1 MRTRF
6 IQYLVPLMA
15 LAACRGEEQPVQ
27 PGSPIELTAGMPEG
41 SARVETKVTGGTQIA
56 LQVNGTW
63 KETVT
68 QPTTATVASETTTAG
83 VYALTCAPVLYWDD
97 YGTADSNNTDGRSE
111 GLTIYG
117 AAVDG
122 LATAPSVTDWTALP
136 WTLDVDQTGGWASKD
151 LLISNNVKGDNTYK
165 FTERSSGKQLTFTH
179 ALSQITVNLTAGD
192 GFAGGEFADTPK
204 VWLYGNWAYTTGT
217 LDIKTGAFSDQA
229 GAAEIELTKT
239 ALVIPGSEFASDEK
253 QVLKVNADGNIYYV
267 TAREIRAAIAATGST
282 SYETESGK
290 NYIFNVTLNKTG
302 ITVTASVTD
311 WIDVESAEVKPVI
324 DVNVSYGG
332 SGSSS
337 SPDSFAFYRST
348 SLNNGYS
355 KGSDVAK
362 DKDNDKW
369 TMSPQLYWPDH
380 YTHYQFRGV
389 WPADATVK
397 DVADVQVIE
406 VQNVAYAANTFPS
419 DLQIARPEIAEDVE
433 CSNTEPDHT
442 RTLLYSG
449 GICATEGTVN
459 LNFRYIM
466 SQVEVNLST
475 TTGDDQ
481 VRLEGAVVELLN
493 VYNTAQVK
501 LGDRSVVPTGEKGS
515 YDCTA
520 TGAVVPQD
528 LDGVRFRIVI
538 TNEDGTTD
546 HYYADVARIK
556 ASGSTELVAP
566 DDQWNS
572 GVHYVYNLKLSKTK
586 VLATA
591 TLANWTTVTADEN
604 VWF

>member
-15 LAACRGEEQPVQ
+15 LAACRGEQQPVQ
-27 PGSPIELTAGMPEG
+27 SGGPIELTAGMPEG

-68 QPTTATVASETTTAG
+68 QPTTATVASETITAG

-97 YGTADSNNTDGRSE
+97 YGTADPDNTAGRAA

-136 WTLDVDQTGGWASKD
+136 WTLNVDQTGGWASKD

-192 GFAGGEFADTPK
+192 GFAGGEFAAAPK

-217 LDIKTGAFSDQA
+217 LDITTGAFSDQA

-239 ALVIPGSEFASDEK
+239 ALVIPGSAFASDEAL
-253 QVLKVNADGNIYYV
+253 VLKINADGNIYYV
-267 TAREIRAAIAATGST
+267 TAREIRAAISAAP
-282 SYETESGK
+282 YVTEAGK

-311 WIDVESAEVKPVI
+311 WIDVESTEVKPVI

-337 SPDSFAFYRST
+337 SPDGFAFYRST

-355 KGSDVAK
+355 KDSAVA
-362 DKDNDKW
+362 KDNDKW
-369 TMSPQLYWPDH
+369 TMTPQLYWPDH
-380 YTHYQFRGV
+380 NTHYQFRGV
-389 WPADATVK
+389 WPADAEVK
-397 DVADVQVIE
+397 KIADVQVIE
-406 VQNVAYAANTFPS
+406 VQNVPYTEDTFPS
-419 DLQIARPEIAEDVE
+419 DLQIARPEIAEGVE

-442 RTLLYSG
+442 RTYLYSG

-515 YDCTA
+515 FDCTA

-546 HYYADVARIK
+546 HYYADVVLIK

-566 DDQWNS
+566 DGKWNS

-604 VWF
+604 VLF